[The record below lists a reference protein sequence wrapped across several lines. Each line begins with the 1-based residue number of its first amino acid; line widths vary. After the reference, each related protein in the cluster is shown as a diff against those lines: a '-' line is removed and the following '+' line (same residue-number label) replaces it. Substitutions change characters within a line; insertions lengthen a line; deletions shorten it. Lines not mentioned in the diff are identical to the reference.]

1 MLALRVVLCSVVLCT
16 VVLASGIARGA
27 PEAPTITPDVQA
39 AIRAYLQDPVANAKD
54 FLDTPRAPADQLNPL
69 HALLLGDAAVRVGQY
84 RTASEFFGTVGDAGL
99 TSAAELGMAWASLG
113 RGRLADA
120 YEHLSAANSDPA
132 LQQATAF
139 AMAIVAAANGSQTGP
154 ALLAA
159 AEAQGGLD
167 PALREVAPLLDAYV
181 SYWGGD
187 PARAA
192 DSFTAFAVAHPDS
205 RFADDAFYAAAQ
217 AKLRA
222 GREDE
227 AIADLQALAGG
238 QPSTGRLSSRLV
250 ALDGRALLREG
261 MRRDR
266 GRATRLFPRRL
277 ADLLDG
283 DGVRLAQAA
292 LAGYRVRE
300 DPDASANAEAPARA
314 TARPPQPASHDVQ
327 AAPPPPGRTA
337 STAHPDGTPPSQAPR
352 VTPADVS
359 RFPWTIVLA
368 LAAAFCVVGVWL
380 LARGGRTGHAG
391 SR

>member
-1 MLALRVVLCSVVLCT
+1 MMFALRVVLCAVVLG
-16 VVLASGIARGA
+16 SGIARGA
-27 PEAPTITPDVQA
+27 PEAPPITPDLQD
-39 AIRAYLQDPVANAKD
+39 AIGAYLRDPVANAKE
-54 FLDTPRAPADQLNPL
+54 FLATPRAPNDQLNPVQL
-69 HALLLGDAAVRVGQY
+69 LLLGDAAVRVGQY
-84 RTASEFFGTVGDAGL
+84 RTASELFGAVRDAGL
-99 TSAAELGMAWASLG
+99 ASAAEIGMAWASLG

-120 YEHLSAANSDPA
+120 YEHLSAANSLDPA
-132 LQQATAF
+132 SQQMTAF
-139 AMAIVAAANGSQTGP
+139 AMAVVATANGSRTGP
-154 ALLAA
+154 ELLTA
-159 AEAQGGLD
+159 AEAQGELD
-167 PALREVAPLLDAYV
+167 PAFREVAPLLDAYA

-227 AIADLQALAGG
+227 AIADLQALAGD

-266 GRATRLFPRRL
+266 GRPTRFLPRRL

-292 LAGYRVRE
+292 LASYRVRE
-300 DPDASANAEAPARA
+300 DPDASANAEAPAR
-314 TARPPQPASHDVQ
+314 TTVRPPDPASRDVQ
-327 AAPPPPGRTA
+327 ATPAPPGG
-337 STAHPDGTPPSQAPR
+337 TAHRDGAPSGHAPR
-352 VTPADVS
+352 FTPADAS
-359 RFPWTIVLA
+359 RFPWRIVLA
-368 LAAAFCVVGVWL
+368 LAAAFCVLAVWL
-380 LARGGRTGHAG
+380 LARRGRPGHAS